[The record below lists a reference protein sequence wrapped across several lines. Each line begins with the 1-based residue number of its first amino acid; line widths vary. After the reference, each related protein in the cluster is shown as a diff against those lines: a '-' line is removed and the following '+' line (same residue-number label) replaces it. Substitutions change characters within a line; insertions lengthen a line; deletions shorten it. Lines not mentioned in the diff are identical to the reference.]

1 MHATSIG
8 QDADVDEAVAEC
20 ALGSLSY
27 NGQRCTAIKQIMV
40 HKDIAEEFLVSLLSR
55 SEPVLSLT
63 STPPARLSHCA

>member
-1 MHATSIG
+1 MR

-40 HKDIAEEFLVSLLSR
+40 HKDIAEDFLVRLTLLHHTLI
-55 SEPVLSLT
+55 LS
-63 STPPARLSHCA
+63 